1 LVLCSKLIIAQLEVL
16 MSSDS
21 FNRLHIEAQNIA
33 ATGSEILAGWQSGL
47 PNKELP
53 GISKAETIQRV
64 GMVTFLTGMA
74 GIAATV
80 ESYHS
85 YLFDTVNQAESTL
98 LGLGMIASGDVG
110 VPVAGLVA
118 FGASVVGATAFAVGN
133 VMAGVDI
140 LAAHGDRDSG
150 AGNLI
155 SGAINIVK
163 EMIEGRPGMRAA
175 MEEQNSRQALLQA
188 QLPNFE
194 FTVDAA
200 EAVAAVKGIG
210 PKDGTFTGIV
220 LKVDKELGVAFQSK
234 GCGCARVLPLKALSH
249 EPVEGEMVKAVFKG
263 GRGELAAVGR
273 GHEPG
278 IVR

>member
-1 LVLCSKLIIAQLEVL
+1 